1 MHFWITKIHDSNCSL
16 TSIEHEIPNCIFFC
30 HDCNPTTKIIT
41 TLSKLKQI
49 NSNNPFHN
57 PITHVLAPEEY
68 LSIQHFSKCSFWSTK
83 GRIVCVIFP
92 FGGLHTIRAWRTRG
106 GSCTRWQTPPDDGG
120 RCGRGDWGTLD
131 CPPGPVGSPCT
142 PPPETTMREG
152 SKSGSWLK
160 KNHIHTPNRDV
171 TPFKLGPKSGPIPNG
186 KKWFNFPIW
195 CWKTPSCIYI
205 LNSRQFYKAIPKIKI
220 YQREITLNF
229 KDFCCVQFFPI
240 SLECQSQ
247 LFSQFIGPLNAVPK
261 RDVTALIH
269 KQQEAHWPHCSPENF
284 FIAMNK
290 LEMYD

>member
-120 RCGRGDWGTLD
+120 RCGRGDWETPD
-131 CPPGPVGSPCT
+131 CPPGPVGNPCT

-152 SKSGSWLK
+152 IKVKNTYTNPSGMSLHSNW
-160 KNHIHTPNRDV
+160 
-171 TPFKLGPKSGPIPNG
+171 G
-186 KKWFNFPIW
+186 KI
-195 CWKTPSCIYI
+195 
-205 LNSRQFYKAIPKIKI
+205 
-220 YQREITLNF
+220 
-229 KDFCCVQFFPI
+229 
-240 SLECQSQ
+240 
-247 LFSQFIGPLNAVPK
+247 
-261 RDVTALIH
+261 
-269 KQQEAHWPHCSPENF
+269 WPHSQWQKV
-284 FIAMNK
+284 M
-290 LEMYD
+290 